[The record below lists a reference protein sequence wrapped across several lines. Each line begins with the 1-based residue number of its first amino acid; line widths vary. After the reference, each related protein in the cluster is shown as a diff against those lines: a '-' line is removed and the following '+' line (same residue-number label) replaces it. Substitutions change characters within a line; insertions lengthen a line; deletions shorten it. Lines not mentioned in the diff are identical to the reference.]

1 MKGLGRWISLV
12 MACLSLALPAQ
23 SQETGIQPRNS
34 AADYTAHA
42 EIDGIA
48 MGAAVLTSEQVRHS
62 FVTEL
67 NRGYL
72 VVEVSAYPK
81 RGESFELSRHQFAL
95 RTADGGSF
103 VRPADP
109 KTVAAIMSKTAA
121 SDRDVTLYPSAG
133 IGYESGPRVYDPV
146 TGTQRGGGLSTSAG
160 VGVGVGPSRSGG
172 SEQDRRVMEMELSE
186 KGLPETKASKATA
199 GYLYFPITGKKKNAL
214 VLECDLGKGSPLLLK
229 PLP

>member
-1 MKGLGRWISLV
+1 MKGLGRWITIV
-12 MACLSLALPAQ
+12 MVCLSFSWLAMSEDQGLR
-23 SQETGIQPRNS
+23 PRRN
-34 AADYTAHA
+34 ATDYTAHA
-42 EIDGIA
+42 EMGGIA
-48 MGAAVLTSEQVRHS
+48 LGAAVLTADQVRHS

-81 RGESFELSRHQFAL
+81 PGESFELSRHQFTL
-95 RTADGGSF
+95 RSADGGSF

-109 KTVAAIMSKTAA
+109 KTVAAIMSRTAA
-121 SDRDVTLYPSAG
+121 SDRDVTLYPTAG

-160 VGVGVGPSRSGG
+160 VGVGVGPSRSGS

-186 KGLPETKASKATA
+186 KGLPEIKTSKPTA
-199 GYLYFPITGKKKNAL
+199 GYLYFPISGKKKNAL
-214 VLECDLGKGSPLLLK
+214 VLECDLGRGSPLLLK